1 MVMEQLTSSNRITNI
16 YSFCATSSLVEYA
29 PGNLN
34 KYVMP
39 TDGVKEVDDDDP
51 TPVNNI
57 GAEEKLEMS
66 LELAKGLAAMHGH
79 SGGVIANVDV
89 QLGQFSRG
97 KDGLIKILDFNRAE
111 AMLYDEIE
119 EDYCKFENG
128 SPPDGSVSCMLCGM
142 ACCRVLMLPCTNTL
156 AIATGACRLRCSF
169 TYCRDLR
176 NVRAVQ
182 TWRLVSCERR
192 LTSISNRT
200 QPLVSR
206 PQLCFLISD
215 FLQAARLSSH
225 LPFDIIIHLT
235 DIVTLAQTQ
244 HPFPF
249 SPACFVI
256 HLSYVRPKK
265 SKVPH

>member
-1 MVMEQLTSSNRITNI
+1 MLHLRICFRKDSMVMEQLTSSNRITNI

-39 TDGVKEVDDDDP
+39 TDGMKEVDDEIDDDDP

-111 AMLYDEIE
+111 AMLL
-119 EDYCKFENG
+119 K
-128 SPPDGSVSCMLCGM
+128 
-142 ACCRVLMLPCTNTL
+142 
-156 AIATGACRLRCSF
+156 LRTS
-169 TYCRDLR
+169 TASLRTDLHQT
-176 NVRAVQ
+176 VR
-182 TWRLVSCERR
+182 
-192 LTSISNRT
+192 
-200 QPLVSR
+200 
-206 PQLCFLISD
+206 
-215 FLQAARLSSH
+215 
-225 LPFDIIIHLT
+225 
-235 DIVTLAQTQ
+235 
-244 HPFPF
+244 
-249 SPACFVI
+249 
-256 HLSYVRPKK
+256 
-265 SKVPH
+265 

>member
-39 TDGVKEVDDDDP
+39 TDGMKEVDDEVDDDDP

-119 EDYCKFENG
+119 DEYCKFENG
-128 SPPDGSVSCMLCGM
+128 SPPNGSVSSLFVWNGMLCS
-142 ACCRVLMLPCTNTL
+142 LMLPCTNTL
-156 AIATGACRLRCSF
+156 VIATGGCRLRCSF
-169 TYCRDLR
+169 TYCRDTR
-176 NVRAVQ
+176 NV
-182 TWRLVSCERR
+182 LVSCERI

-200 QPLVSR
+200 QPLASR

-215 FLQAARLSSH
+215 FFQAPRLSSH
-225 LPFDIIIHLT
+225 LPVDIIIHLT
-235 DIVTLAQTQ
+235 DIATLTQTQ
-244 HPFPF
+244 HPCPF

-265 SKVPH
+265 WKAPH

>member
-39 TDGVKEVDDDDP
+39 TDGMKEVDDEIDDDDP

-111 AMLYDEIE
+111 AMLYNEIKNE
-119 EDYCKFENG
+119 YCKFENG
-128 SPPDGSVSCMLCGM
+128 SPPDGSVSSLFVWNGM
-142 ACCRVLMLPCTNTL
+142 WSCSSLMLPCTNTL
-156 AIATGACRLRCSF
+156 AIATGGCRLRCSF
-169 TYCRDLR
+169 TYCRDTR

-182 TWRLVSCERR
+182 TGDLVSCERR
-192 LTSISNRT
+192 LTLFQIE
-200 QPLVSR
+200 P
-206 PQLCFLISD
+206 
-215 FLQAARLSSH
+215 SH
-225 LPFDIIIHLT
+225 
-235 DIVTLAQTQ
+235 
-244 HPFPF
+244 
-249 SPACFVI
+249 
-256 HLSYVRPKK
+256 
-265 SKVPH
+265 